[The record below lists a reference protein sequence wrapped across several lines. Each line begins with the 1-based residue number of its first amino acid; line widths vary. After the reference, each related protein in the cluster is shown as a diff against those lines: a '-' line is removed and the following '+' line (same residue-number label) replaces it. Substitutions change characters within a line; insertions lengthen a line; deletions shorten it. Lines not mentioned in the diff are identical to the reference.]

1 MQEDC
6 GVKVGDKKI
15 NPTRQRI
22 MEENGGVALICT
34 SRRLKS
40 SMALF
45 SSGSSGI
52 IL

>member
-1 MQEDC
+1 MGQHVESE
-6 GVKVGDKKI
+6 KL

-45 SSGSSGI
+45 SSGI